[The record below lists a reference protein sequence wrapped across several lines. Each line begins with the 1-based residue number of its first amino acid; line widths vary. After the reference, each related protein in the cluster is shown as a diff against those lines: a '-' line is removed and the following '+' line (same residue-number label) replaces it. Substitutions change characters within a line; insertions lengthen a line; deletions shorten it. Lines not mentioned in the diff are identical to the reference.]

1 MSFCG
6 SVVRSIRVS
15 GSCSAWFP
23 VVLESMHYNGLHDVS
38 GDLPSLRLSGAYSSG
53 CVTVALAPSDTDG
66 EVLISVTAAP
76 VSSGGGLP

>member
-15 GSCSAWFP
+15 GSCGAWFP
-23 VVLESMHYNGLHDVS
+23 VVLESMRSNGLRDVS
-38 GDLPSLRLSGAYSSG
+38 GDLPSLRLSGAYSG
-53 CVTVALAPSDTDG
+53 GYVTVSLAPSDADG
-66 EVLISVTAAP
+66 EVLISVVAAP